1 MKFHLAG
8 LLIAALTITAW
19 SQKPPAGWKVLSQ
32 ANYTIQYP
40 ANWTLDQS
48 GSQSL
53 AFMIHTELTSLNDP
67 FRENV
72 DLIIQD
78 LRGTTIYLN
87 KYVKMSEEKL
97 GTILNNFKIVESTR
111 MNDHRGEF
119 HKLIF
124 TGDVQSI
131 SGSDANLKLKFEQ
144 YIWVKGI
151 KAYVL
156 TFHAEVNQFDTY
168 KVEGEKILNSFKIK

>member
-1 MKFHLAG
+1 MLKSIFT
-8 LLIAALTITAW
+8 LLTFLLTITSW
-19 SQKPPAGWKVLSQ
+19 SQKTPADWKVLSQ
-32 ANYTIQYP
+32 NNFSIQYP
-40 ANWTLDQS
+40 TNWDLDQTGHLGTTFQILS
-48 GSQSL
+48 
-53 AFMIHTELTSLNDP
+53 ELTSIEDP

-97 GTILNNFKIVESTR
+97 GTFLTNFNMLESKR
-111 MNDHRGEF
+111 IKDHRGEF

-124 TGDVQSI
+124 TGETED
-131 SGSDANLKLKFEQ
+131 LRLKFEQ

-151 KAYVL
+151 KAYIL
-156 TFHAEVNQFDTY
+156 TFHTELNQFDNY
-168 KVEGEKILNSFKIK
+168 KETGEKILNSFKIK